1 MRRRNLPIV
10 IVLILSLLVVGCAR
24 GTGSSSRSTESI
36 PTSAGGGGSGGAGGN
51 PPAAGGTVPGNVQ
64 IGLAESPEAPR
75 ISGGTSAERQ
85 VADDVNAFRQQNGL
99 GALVWSDAIAD
110 AERSHAYDCEQLG
123 YFGHGANHAPGDYN
137 LCVQRG
143 QFLDL
148 PGSLWE
154 CGYGGGASGAVSGW
168 ANSSAHRSAILDATL
183 KYHGVGIGSGGTPV
197 FWASLR

>member
-1 MRRRNLPIV
+1 MRRLDLLV
-10 IVLILSLLVVGCAR
+10 VTVLILSLLLVGCAG
-24 GTGSSSRSTESI
+24 GTGSSSRSTDDI
-36 PTSAGGGGSGGAGGN
+36 PTSAGGGSSGGDGGTA
-51 PPAAGGTVPGNVQ
+51 PATGSTVPGNIQ

-99 GALVWSDAIAD
+99 SALVWSDAIAD

-123 YFGHGANHAPGDYN
+123 YFGHGASQAPSDYN

-154 CGYGGGASGAVSGW
+154 CGYGGDASGAMSGW
-168 ANSSAHRSAILDATL
+168 ANSSAHRSAILDTTL